1 MRKSLFAATGLFLFP
16 FLCAIG
22 FIVLFVTFVA
32 ASIPQLPAWA
42 QDDVEDWMM
51 GTPMPTGSE
60 STDNGSSPAGSTV
73 GWDGYIDPNDP
84 GPPDGLPLA
93 DEPWLGCVYHD
104 PRYSSHTGV
113 DFPAYTNT
121 PVHATMAGKVVF
133 VGPNGAWGN
142 LVVIENNGHQIWL
155 AHLNAF
161 EVYKGQIVS
170 RGDVVAF
177 SGDTGNS
184 TGPHLH
190 YGVQQQSDSGRLW
203 LNPAEFFGDTP
214 YIKIACSE

>member
-1 MRKSLFAATGLFLFP
+1 MRKSLFAATGIFLFP
-16 FLCAIG
+16 FLCVIG

-60 STDNGSSPAGSTV
+60 STDNGASPAGSTV

-104 PRYSSHTGV
+104 SRYSSHTGV

-142 LVVIENNGHQIWL
+142 LVVIENNGYQIWL
-155 AHLNAF
+155 AHLNSF
-161 EVYKGQIVS
+161 EVYEGQIVS
-170 RGDVVAF
+170 RGDVVAL

-190 YGVQQQSDSGRLW
+190 YGVQKQSDSGRLW
-203 LNPAEFFGDTP
+203 INPAEFFGDDP

>member
-1 MRKSLFAATGLFLFP
+1 MRKSLFAATGIFLFP

-60 STDNGSSPAGSTV
+60 STDNGASPAGSTV